1 MSTRDTAARVH
12 GVSWCAKNQNHTCT
26 CGTRFKSTAGLPA
39 PILNP
44 RWSKNIV
51 TPSFP
56 KDHSNISPRK
66 TPDSVG
72 VRPCRH
78 CGSGKHWDNEC
89 RHSRKGEKLARVNC
103 IQLEDN
109 DLKAQDDYDN
119 LFYELESDSEEGSDQ
134 QDFCRPLQRSNFPNQ
149 PSKPNSESL
158 EETSFGCGNYSAFRF
173 KFIGHQLFQ
182 SQPHPRTFFLKQRP
196 VLDSQNS
203 PELEYSTTPCSRN
216 CEGPS
221 LDLQ

>member
-1 MSTRDTAARVH
+1 MSTRDTAARVR
-12 GVSWCAKNQNHTCT
+12 GVSWCAKNQNR
-26 CGTRFKSTAGLPA
+26 TRTHSTHFKSTAGLPA

-44 RWSKNIV
+44 RWSKNIG

-78 CGSGKHWDNEC
+78 WGSGKHWDNEC

-134 QDFCRPLQRSNFPNQ
+134 QDFCS
-149 PSKPNSESL
+149 PSSVLTFLTNRVSPIWNHWRKHLAWREPKVLTYLWVRKLLSL
-158 EETSFGCGNYSAFRF
+158 R
-173 KFIGHQLFQ
+173 I
-182 SQPHPRTFFLKQRP
+182 
-196 VLDSQNS
+196 
-203 PELEYSTTPCSRN
+203 
-216 CEGPS
+216 
-221 LDLQ
+221 